1 MSAGL
6 TPRPIRV
13 LGHTVGPDLAF
24 NLTHKV
30 HVYNLVMWYTMVIQA
45 KNIIADEDV
54 RDLP

>member
-6 TPRPIRV
+6 TLRPIRV

-30 HVYNLVMWYTMVIQA
+30 HVYNLVMWYTMVIQD